1 MAARRTWA
9 SVVAHLETGAGAHR
23 LPPNITGLTIHAPTK
38 FNDKRNWT
46 LLRQELPRLVYAN
59 PALRVDMEPTEQPPS
74 LQVHYTA
81 PMPTRTIVWGDK
93 SATDIIQELLTMAR
107 FSGETP

>member
-1 MAARRTWA
+1 MRRQSSTTSA
-9 SVVAHLETGAGAHR
+9 TGTSLYSDR
-23 LPPNITGLTIHAPTK
+23 
-38 FNDKRNWT
+38 RT

-93 SATDIIQELLTMAR
+93 SATDIVQELLTMAR
-107 FSGETP
+107 FSGETSS